1 MKLRNLL
8 SKYQKYLLVIAIV
21 LSSLAISIRGNED
34 EVTLTLQDYP
44 IAIFLMIVVSSLLVM
59 LYIQIGKRNI
69 ATLSDQIKE
78 QSKVKDEDFNS
89 LLIGLTSRQKESF
102 YAS

>member
-78 QSKVKDEDFNS
+78 QSKVTDEDFNS
-89 LLIGLTSRQKESF
+89 LLIGLTSRQKESID
-102 YAS
+102 AS